1 MNNIYIIAAICLIVG
16 FALGYAIFRS
26 VILKSKAKTLLK
38 DAETEGE
45 NIKGKKSFRLRKNSS
60 S

>member
-16 FALGYAIFRS
+16 FSLGYAIFRT

-38 DAETEGE
+38 EAETEGE
-45 NIKGKKSFRLRKNSS
+45 NIKREKILQAKETS
-60 S
+60 